1 MLPQSPSMYR
11 STASL
16 SSSRSVKHLIFVV
29 GRITKDDLG
38 DAVGWLVVGLLTAV
52 EFVVERLEE
61 IGKQISGT
69 E

>member
-1 MLPQSPSMYR
+1 ML
-11 STASL
+11 
-16 SSSRSVKHLIFVV
+16 VKHLIFIV
-29 GRITKDDLG
+29 GKITKDDLG
-38 DAVGWLVVGLLTAV
+38 DALGSLAMGLLTAV